1 MVGRVVGLNDATYAN
16 VIKCV
21 YVCVTQCAFVCHFNQ
36 IIKHLTMINTKDQT
50 VKTVIIN
57 YDDIEFVV

>member
-1 MVGRVVGLNDATYAN
+1 MGLNVATYVC

-21 YVCVTQCAFVCHFNQ
+21 YVCVTQCAFFAHFNQ
-36 IIKHLTMINTKDQT
+36 IINHLTMINTKDQT

-57 YDDIEFVV
+57 YDDIEFAV